1 MTNHDGS
8 FELVFSG
15 DDSGSDRKDT
25 VIVHP
30 TGAIGPSGSP
40 VYRDDTGI
48 IQVEINDRLEARMLP
63 TSSHQHP
70 RRPIV
75 CRRLTN
81 G

>member
-1 MTNHDGS
+1 MTNHAGS
-8 FELVFSG
+8 FELVFSSEDADG
-15 DDSGSDRKDT
+15 GTNDV

-30 TGAIGPSGSP
+30 TGAIGPSGNP

-70 RRPIV
+70 RRPIA
-75 CRRLTN
+75 CRPLTS